1 MNYKALLAVIL
12 SSLLLVACSITK
24 ERPDDVVVEERSIGA
39 DPGVAGARIDEGVE
53 AGGARLG
60 DEFGVSPLTDP
71 DSPLAKRVIY
81 FAFDSSEVTTEGR
94 DLIALHARYLSKN
107 PEVSVVLEGHAD
119 ERGSREYNLGLGE
132 RRAKAVER
140 MMALQGVPTNQMQV
154 ISFGEERP
162 VAFGH
167 DESAWQ
173 LNRRVELLYSGY

>member
-1 MNYKALLAVIL
+1 MNYKTLMALAL
-12 SSLLLVACSITK
+12 SSLLLVACSSTS
-24 ERPDDVVVEERSIGA
+24 ERPGGVQIEDRDVI
-39 DPGVAGARIDEGVE
+39 
-53 AGGARLG
+53 GGAAGQG
-60 DEFGVSPLTDP
+60 DGVQAGSAQFGGEFGAEALTDP

-81 FAFDSSEVTTEGR
+81 FAFDSSEVTPEGR
-94 DLIALHARYLSKN
+94 DLIALHARYLSQN
-107 PEVSVVLEGHAD
+107 PGINVVLEGHAD

-132 RRAKAVER
+132 RRAKAVEQL
-140 MMALQGVPTNQMQV
+140 MSLQGVAARQMQT